1 MASMN
6 WRSIPTVLYPQEILD
21 KAFSRASKQANLVE
35 DPDKY
40 HRVRKQMNRMVQSAA
55 DVISSTLLD
64 YIEKWPS
71 LNSLSDFDQALVDA
85 AVGNDDFRRN
95 LGALQWASD
104 KVIRIA
110 SNSQQKMLR
119 LREIDGFHK
128 ERRHAYGRIS
138 SIVDQISDSIMWLG
152 DARNILRKL
161 PSIDSLEPCIVV
173 AGSPNVGKS
182 ALINSLSSGEP
193 EVAEYPFTTKQLHLG
208 HFEHRRRV
216 YQMVDTPGLLD
227 RPMFERNSIEMQAI
241 AALENIGDVLLFL
254 IDSTEGA
261 TTPLKEQKNLF
272 KEVQNMITGKP
283 ILTIHTKSDLFDN
296 NPSNFD
302 ILISAKT
309 GSGIEELRNIII
321 EKIASNIISDPLSL
335 PEHWYREDDSIKPIG
350 SQQEILRRQDEARY
364 L

>member
-1 MASMN
+1 MASIE

-55 DVISSTLLD
+55 DIIASTLLE

-71 LNSLSDFDQALVDA
+71 LNSLSDFDQALDDA

-104 KVIRIA
+104 KVVKIA
-110 SNSQQKMLR
+110 SDSQQKMLR

-128 ERRHAYGRIS
+128 ERRHAYGRLS
-138 SIVDQISDSIMWLG
+138 SIIDQISDPILWLG

-161 PSIDSLEPCIVV
+161 PSIDSLEPCVVV

-182 ALINSLSSGEP
+182 ALINALSSGEP

-208 HFEHRRRV
+208 HFDHRRRA

-254 IDSTEGA
+254 IDATKDP
-261 TTPLKEQKNLF
+261 TTPLTEQENLL
-272 KEVQNMITGKP
+272 KEVRNLITGKP
-283 ILTIHTKSDLFDN
+283 ILIIHTKSDLYDEI
-296 NPSNFD
+296 PPD
-302 ILISAKT
+302 IDICISSKT
-309 GSGIEELRNIII
+309 GYGIEELRSIII
-321 EKIASNIISDPLSL
+321 EKIAADDILDPLSL

-350 SQQEILRRQDEARY
+350 SPQEILRRQDESRY
-364 L
+364 S